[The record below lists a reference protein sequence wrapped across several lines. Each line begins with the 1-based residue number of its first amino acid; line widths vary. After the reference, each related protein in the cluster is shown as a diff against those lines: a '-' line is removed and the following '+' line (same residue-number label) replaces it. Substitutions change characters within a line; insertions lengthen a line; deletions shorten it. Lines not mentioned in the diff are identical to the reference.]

1 MSGIH
6 WWITAVHSSSSI
18 SWVFGPPNRT
28 EFVFISPAGHEVSMK
43 KRAVKS
49 EDKETKRLQI
59 VSSAKALFAE
69 RDFFRVKMEDV
80 AQMAGVAKG
89 TLYIYFSTKEE
100 LFLAVTESEL
110 SLWFETLDVVLS
122 EFPRSDTAPSP
133 YQTSQLANALGE
145 AIAST
150 LRSHPTIPRDLSL
163 VFNVLEHNVAPDR
176 LMAFK
181 EVLVQ
186 RIDTLCTRVKG
197 IIPHTQDDC
206 WHLQLAIHALILGS
220 WQLANP
226 PFDVRESQLENPCAS
241 RLTPTFGNFFAWSL
255 QHLLG
260 GFLRTPLTSVPL
272 LQAPSL

>member
-1 MSGIH
+1 
-6 WWITAVHSSSSI
+6 
-18 SWVFGPPNRT
+18 
-28 EFVFISPAGHEVSMK
+28 MK

-49 EDKETKRLQI
+49 EDKESKRHQI
-59 VSSAKALFAE
+59 VCSAKALFAE
-69 RDFFRVKMEDV
+69 RDFFRVKMDDV
-80 AQMAGVAKG
+80 AQRAGVAKG

-110 SLWFETLDVVLS
+110 TLWFETLTVVLA
-122 EFPRSDTAPSP
+122 EFPRSERAPLP
-133 YQTSQLANALGE
+133 QQTSQLATALGD

-150 LRSHPTIPRDLSL
+150 FLLHPTIPRDLSL
-163 VFNVLEHNVAPDR
+163 VFNVLEHNVAPAR

-181 EVLVQ
+181 ETLVR
-186 RIDTLCTRVKG
+186 RIETLCARVTD
-197 IIPHTQDDC
+197 IIPQTQDDC
-206 WHLQLAIHALILGS
+206 WHLQLAIHALIIGS

-260 GFLRTPLTSVPL
+260 GFLRTPICSVPR
-272 LQAPSL
+272 LQSPNV